1 MSLTREEIL
10 HIATLARI
18 GLSEKD
24 VEKYQHELSQILDY
38 FKKLEEVNVEGIEPI
53 GHITGMQNTFRS
65 DKQED
70 FGALGK
76 DAIMKNAPEVKEG
89 YIKVKS
95 VL

>member
-1 MSLTREEIL
+1 M

-24 VEKYQHELSQILDY
+24 IEKYQHDLSEILDY
-38 FKKLEEVNVEGIEPI
+38 FKKLEELNVDGIEPI
-53 GHITGMQNTFRS
+53 GHITGMQDVFRS
-65 DKQED
+65 DRHDD
-70 FGALGK
+70 FGSLGK
-76 DAIMKNAPEVKEG
+76 EGIMKNAPENKEG